1 MNDNLALYNALRT
14 VPQTAK
20 KEIQAGKLK
29 GFTDINPMWRIKALT
44 EQFGPC
50 GIGWRPE
57 IVKQWLETYDGVVC
71 AFCNINLFVKM
82 GGEWSD
88 AIPGTGG
95 SQFVA
100 QTRNGPQVSDEC
112 WKMAFTDA
120 ISVAAKL
127 LGVGA
132 DVYWNDDS
140 AREDQT
146 KYSGEAERAGT
157 DKLIKRDCQAF
168 ARRLQQVYGNDKAQE
183 HLMRLTG
190 CRTTSEVTYD
200 EYHFA
205 LQKIERELSLQ
216 KPPEDTIGD
225 NEADVIKKIAKA
237 LGAKTQ
243 KQFEEIIGFPLEK
256 LPELK
261 MNDYGVLMVELNKKM
276 GEKDHQKVMEMVN
289 DDA

>member
-57 IVKQWLETYDGVVC
+57 IVKQWLETHDGVVC

-82 GGEWSD
+82 GGEWSA

-95 SQFVA
+95 SQFVS

-120 ISVAAKL
+120 ISVAAKML
-127 LGVGA
+127 
-132 DVYWNDDS
+132 
-140 AREDQT
+140 
-146 KYSGEAERAGT
+146 GT

-237 LGAKTQ
+237 LGAKTK
-243 KQFEEIIGFPLEK
+243 KQFEETIGFPLDK

-289 DDA
+289 DEA

>member
-1 MNDNLALYNALRT
+1 
-14 VPQTAK
+14 
-20 KEIQAGKLK
+20 
-29 GFTDINPMWRIKALT
+29 MWRIKALT

-50 GIGWRPE
+50 GMGWKTE
-57 IVKQWLETYDGVVC
+57 IVKQWLETHDGVVC
-71 AFCNINLFVKM
+71 AFCNINLFVKVE
-82 GGEWSD
+82 GEWSD

-95 SQFVA
+95 SQFVS

-112 WKMAFTDA
+112 WKMAYTDA
-120 ISVAAKL
+120 ISVATKM

-140 AREDQT
+140 VREDQT

-168 ARRLQQVYGNDKAQE
+168 AHRLQQVYGNDKAQE

-205 LQKIERELSLQ
+205 LKKIERELALQ
-216 KPPEDTIGD
+216 KPPEDVIG
-225 NEADVIKKIAKA
+225 EVETTTIKKIAKA
-237 LGAKTQ
+237 LGATTK
-243 KQFEEIIGFPLEK
+243 KQFEETIGFPLDD
-256 LPELK
+256 LPKLK
-261 MNDYGVLMVELNKKM
+261 MNDFGALMVEVNLYLDD
-276 GEKDHQKVMEMVN
+276 KDHQKAMEDMP
-289 DDA
+289 

>member
-14 VPQTAK
+14 VPQTAQ

-50 GIGWRPE
+50 GVGWKAE
-57 IVKQWLETYDGVVC
+57 IIKQWLEAHDGVVC
-71 AFCNINLFVKM
+71 AFCNIALFIKW

-120 ISVAAKL
+120 ISVAAKM

-132 DVYWNDDS
+132 DVYWNEVF
-140 AREDQT
+140 RR
-146 KYSGEAERAGT
+146 GGT
-157 DKLIKRDCQAF
+157 RRHGQA
-168 ARRLQQVYGNDKAQE
+168 D
-183 HLMRLTG
+183 
-190 CRTTSEVTYD
+190 
-200 EYHFA
+200 
-205 LQKIERELSLQ
+205 
-216 KPPEDTIGD
+216 
-225 NEADVIKKIAKA
+225 
-237 LGAKTQ
+237 
-243 KQFEEIIGFPLEK
+243 
-256 LPELK
+256 
-261 MNDYGVLMVELNKKM
+261 
-276 GEKDHQKVMEMVN
+276 
-289 DDA
+289 

>member
-1 MNDNLALYNALRT
+1 MSDNLTLYNALRT
-14 VPQTAK
+14 VPETAK

-29 GFTDINPMWRIKALT
+29 GFTDINPMWRIKTLT

-50 GIGWRPE
+50 GIGWKTE
-57 IVKQWLETYDGVVC
+57 IVKQWLETHDGVVC
-71 AFCNINLFVKM
+71 AFCNINLFIKAD
-82 GGEWSD
+82 GEWSD

-95 SQFVA
+95 SQFVS

-112 WKMAFTDA
+112 WKMAYTDA
-120 ISVAAKL
+120 ISVATKM

-140 AREDQT
+140 VREDQT

-168 ARRLQQVYGNDKAQE
+168 AHRLQQVYGNDKAQE

-205 LQKIERELSLQ
+205 LKKIERELALQ
-216 KPPEDTIGD
+216 KSPEDVIG
-225 NEADVIKKIAKA
+225 EVETTTIKKIAKA
-237 LGAKTQ
+237 LGATTK
-243 KQFEEIIGFPLEK
+243 KQFEETIGFPLDD
-256 LPELK
+256 LPKLK
-261 MNDYGVLMVELNKKM
+261 MNDYGALMVELNKKM
-276 GEKDHQKVMEMVN
+276 DDKDHQKAMEAMP
-289 DDA
+289 